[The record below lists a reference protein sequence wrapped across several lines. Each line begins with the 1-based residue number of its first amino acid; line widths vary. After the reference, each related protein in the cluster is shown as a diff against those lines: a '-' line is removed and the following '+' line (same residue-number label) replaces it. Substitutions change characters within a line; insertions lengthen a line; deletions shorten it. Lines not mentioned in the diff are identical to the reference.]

1 MDFGKINKCK
11 MTMMMSHTEKKFLF
25 DCGVADWTDTWND
38 IFPVEIHQNIWKNR
52 YADCIDDL
60 DVKKNVWEIKKKNW
74 NRRHMGDDPAQ
85 DKVPILPAWY
95 KKDHEDMFDGEG
107 RGRFGIS
114 TAVQHELRGYEGENK
129 SLPIKYR
136 GGKHGANVCNI
147 GRVLE
152 PFLHDFAEQLKNIYM
167 PGWIFKEARNKRYN
181 YSPEEDKQKSENHKI
196 LTHHIGSDSKYLRY
210 IGFGRG
216 RAEITTKQGERFRL
230 RLLSQ
235 EGERWKSDGYVNRV
249 EMWWEHI
256 NSGYSYMVRFDYD
269 WKESSKSAEMKHY
282 TSALWNK
289 YSTDVLNRKIRLD
302 KQETNILA
310 GRVVFAEVE
319 DDQD

>member
-1 MDFGKINKCK
+1 MDCGKINKCK
-11 MTMMMSHTEKKFLF
+11 MTTMMSHTEKKFLF

-60 DVKKNVWEIKKKNW
+60 NVKKNVWELKKKNW
-74 NRRHMGDDPAQ
+74 NRSHLGNDPLIM
-85 DKVPILPAWY
+85 KVPIIPAWY
-95 KKDHEDMFDGEG
+95 KKDHEDTYDGVG
-107 RGRFGIS
+107 RGRFGVS
-114 TAVQHELRGYEGENK
+114 TSVQQELRGYEGENK
-129 SLPIKYR
+129 SIPIKWK
-136 GGKHGANVCNI
+136 GQAWKVHNI

-152 PFLHDFAEQLKNIYM
+152 PFLHDFAEQVKKIEL
-167 PGWIFKEARNKRYN
+167 PGWVFKEARNKRFD
-181 YSPEEDKQKSENHKI
+181 YSPEGDKQKSENWKC
-196 LTHHIGSDSKYLRY
+196 LQHHIGRSKYLKY
-210 IGFGRG
+210 LHLSGEGRG
-216 RAEITTKQGERFRL
+216 EITTKQGERFRL

-235 EGERWKSDGYVNRV
+235 EGQKWKSDPYVNRV

-269 WKESSKSAEMKHY
+269 WKESSKTAPMKHY
-282 TSALWNK
+282 TSALWNR